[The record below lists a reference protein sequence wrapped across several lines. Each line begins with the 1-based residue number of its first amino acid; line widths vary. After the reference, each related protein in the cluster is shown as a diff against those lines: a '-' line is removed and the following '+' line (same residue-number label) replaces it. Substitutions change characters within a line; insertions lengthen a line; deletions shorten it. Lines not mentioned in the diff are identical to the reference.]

1 MTAAFGCQGSTT
13 ASIVATHNG
22 VRMNADAQDMIA
34 TTERVFAALGD
45 NDQTRLNELLCEDFH
60 AFENG
65 VQVTGREL
73 LDLMSRY
80 HAEGRRYRWSV
91 NSPQVES
98 QGNLGILVYVNS
110 GSITE
115 SGSSDPI
122 PMSWLETV
130 LLRRRPAGW
139 RVAFL
144 HSTRSATVQ
153 HAA

>member
-1 MTAAFGCQGSTT
+1 M
-13 ASIVATHNG
+13 VAT
-22 VRMNADAQDMIA
+22 I
-34 TTERVFAALGD
+34 ERIFAALGA
-45 NDQTRLNELLCEDFH
+45 NDHVRLNQLLCEDFH

-65 VQVTGREL
+65 VHVTGREL

-91 NSPQVES
+91 NSPQVEL
-98 QGNLGILVYVNS
+98 QGNLGVVVYVNH

-115 SGSSDPI
+115 TAGADPI

-130 LLRRRPAGW
+130 LLRRQGSDW

-144 HSTRSATVQ
+144 HSTR
-153 HAA
+153 AAQAQRAA